1 MVLCYQPAK
10 RDTAMSNL
18 FLCGCFKDILTTYP
32 LSKGITMNRSIII
45 SALIAA
51 LSLTACDQ
59 KPTVV
64 NVPAGPPGPAGAKG
78 APGVEGVQGSQ
89 GDAGTKGET
98 GKTGDST
105 TVIVTPPAEPA
116 N

>member
-1 MVLCYQPAK
+1 
-10 RDTAMSNL
+10 
-18 FLCGCFKDILTTYP
+18 
-32 LSKGITMNRSIII
+32 MNRSLMIP
-45 SALIAA
+45 ALIAA

-89 GDAGTKGET
+89 GETGAQGNTGTKGEA
-98 GKTGDST
+98 GKPGDST
-105 TVIVTPPAEPA
+105 TVIITPPVEPPA

>member
-1 MVLCYQPAK
+1 
-10 RDTAMSNL
+10 
-18 FLCGCFKDILTTYP
+18 
-32 LSKGITMNRSIII
+32 MNHSIII

-64 NVPAGPPGPAGAKG
+64 NVSAGPPGPAGAKG

-89 GDAGTKGET
+89 GSQGEAGVPGNTGTKGET
-98 GKTGDST
+98 GKTGGDST

-116 N
+116 K

>member
-1 MVLCYQPAK
+1 MK
-10 RDTAMSNL
+10 HT
-18 FLCGCFKDILTTYP
+18 
-32 LSKGITMNRSIII
+32 III
-45 SALIAA
+45 SALTAA
-51 LSLTACDQ
+51 LSLNACDQ

-89 GDAGTKGET
+89 GETGAQGNTGNKGET
-98 GKTGDST
+98 GKPGDST
-105 TVIVTPPAEPA
+105 TVIVTPPAEPT

>member
-1 MVLCYQPAK
+1 
-10 RDTAMSNL
+10 
-18 FLCGCFKDILTTYP
+18 
-32 LSKGITMNRSIII
+32 MNHSIII
-45 SALIAA
+45 YALIAA

-89 GDAGTKGET
+89 GETGAQGNTGNKGET

>member
-1 MVLCYQPAK
+1 
-10 RDTAMSNL
+10 
-18 FLCGCFKDILTTYP
+18 
-32 LSKGITMNRSIII
+32 MNRSLII
-45 SALIAA
+45 STIIAA

-78 APGVEGVQGSQ
+78 ATGSVGVQGSQ
-89 GDAGTKGET
+89 GEAGVPGDTGNKGEA
-98 GKTGDST
+98 GKPGEST
-105 TVIVTPPAEPA
+105 TVIVTPPAPEVPA